1 MDYTTLANLIESE
14 GSAGA
19 GGGIFSFIMWAA
31 LLVANWFLFEKAGEP
46 GWYSIIPFFSIYKMF
61 EIVYGNGWKAL
72 LLLVPLLNIVVGIA
86 FAFRYAQ
93 AYGQGILWGFIMLFF
108 PNIATLYLAFGPAKY
123 TGPTYS
129 FI

>member
-1 MDYTTLANLIESE
+1 MDYTLMANMLESNESAGSTIFNLILW
-14 GSAGA
+14 G
-19 GGGIFSFIMWAA
+19 A
-31 LLVANWFLFEKAGEP
+31 LLLANWFLFEKAGEP
-46 GWYSIIPFFSIYKMF
+46 GWYSIIPLFSIYKMF

-72 LLLVPLLNIVVGIA
+72 LLLVPLLNIVVGVA

-108 PNIATLYLAFGPAKY
+108 PNVATLYLAFGPARY
-123 TGPTYS
+123 TGPVYK

>member
-19 GGGIFSFIMWAA
+19 GGGIFSFI
-31 LLVANWFLFEKAGEP
+31 EKAGEP

>member
-1 MDYTTLANLIESE
+1 
-14 GSAGA
+14 
-19 GGGIFSFIMWAA
+19 MWAA